1 MRLRLGP
8 ASRPHLFFLC
18 GGAALLFSCHPA
30 QQTELG
36 HGGVSAGQEV
46 AAPSP
51 TVATYATAVPAGDPV
66 LGGGD
71 AAGVAQG
78 VNAAAAG
85 RSITITGDPRLATL
99 SAQIADHLGEG
110 AEPPPSEVIQFFAWN
125 LGLVEPVPHVLV
137 LGLPDRASIPDQ
149 VQRSMDQFLG
159 RQPYTHWG
167 GVILPRGG
175 VWLIVITL
183 SSRDATMEAV
193 PRAPTA
199 GPLVLRGTLGTGY
212 SNPIVAVQLP
222 DGSTTRIP
230 GGAGPGFDLHIP
242 ISQTG
247 EHHVELLADGPHGDS
262 VIANFPV
269 YLGTTPPTSVRV
281 HAEPEHT
288 SGSTDVASVHDDL
301 LRMLNETRA
310 TAGLP
315 PLTIDA
321 RAEAVAM
328 AHSEDMVAHDFTGHE
343 SPTTGSPAD
352 RVHAAGLHSGLVLEN
367 IGRGYSAREIHDGL
381 VASPGHRANL
391 VNADANVVGIG
402 VVADGSDGRTA
413 FVATEVFLRF
423 AQPIDVT
430 AAPQTVL
437 DAINHARTAR
447 GASVVSMEPNLQQA
461 AQDAA
466 NAFFATPTMTTQDA
480 VDQAS
485 TAMRRFSLAFR
496 RLGGVMAVVTV
507 LDEATELEPSFEED
521 VDYVGIGVAQGSRP
535 DTGENAIAVVIML
548 GWAR

>member
-1 MRLRLGP
+1 MRLL
-8 ASRPHLFFLC
+8 SRGHLFLC
-18 GGAALLFSCHPA
+18 AAALLFSCHTG
-30 QQTELG
+30 QRTELG
-36 HGGVSAGQEV
+36 HGAVEAGQEV

-51 TVATYATAVPAGDPV
+51 SVATYESTVPAGEPMI
-66 LGGGD
+66 GGGD
-71 AAGVAQG
+71 AAGVIEG
-78 VNAAAAG
+78 VNAAATG
-85 RSITITGDPRLATL
+85 RSMTITGDPRLATL
-99 SAQIADHLGEG
+99 SRQLSELLDAGG
-110 AEPPPSEVIQFFAWN
+110 EPPPAEVIQFFAWN
-125 LGLVEPVPHVLV
+125 LGLIEPVPHVLV

-159 RQPYTHWG
+159 HQPYTHWG

-175 VWLIVITL
+175 VWLIVISL
-183 SSRDATMEAV
+183 SSRDTTLDAV
-193 PRAPTA
+193 PRAPSA
-199 GPLVLRGTLGTGY
+199 GPLVLRGSLATGY

-230 GGAGPGFDLHIP
+230 GGAGPAFDLHIP
-242 ISQTG
+242 LSQGG

-269 YLGTTPPTSVRV
+269 YLGTTPPTSIRVRAAV
-281 HAEPEHT
+281 DTT
-288 SGSTDVASVHDDL
+288 SGSTDVTSVHDEL

-310 TAGLP
+310 GAGLP
-315 PLTIDA
+315 ALTIDS
-321 RAEAVAM
+321 RAETIAM
-328 AHSEDMVAHDFTGHE
+328 AHSQDMVAHDFTGHE

-352 RVHAAGLHSGLVLEN
+352 RVRAAGLHSGLVLEN

-402 VVADGSDGRTA
+402 VVADASDGRTA
-413 FVATEVFLRF
+413 FIATEVFLRF
-423 AQPIDVT
+423 AQPIDVST
-430 AAPQTVL
+430 APQTVL

-447 GASVVSMEPNLQQA
+447 GAQAVSMEPNLQAAADQA
-461 AQDAA
+461 ARD
-466 NAFFATPTMTTQDA
+466 FFTNPTMTTQDA

-507 LDEATELEPSFEED
+507 LDEATELEPSFEAD
-521 VDYVGIGVAQGSRP
+521 VNYVGIGVAQGTRP

>member
-1 MRLRLGP
+1 MRFVSRAHLLLG
-8 ASRPHLFFLC
+8 AS
-18 GGAALLFSCHPA
+18 ALLFACHPSQA
-30 QQTELG
+30 TELG
-36 HGGVSAGQEV
+36 HGGVGAGQEV
-46 AAPSP
+46 SAPTASVAA
-51 TVATYATAVPAGDPV
+51 YETAVPAGDPMI
-66 LGGGD
+66 GGGD
-71 AAGVAQG
+71 AAGVVQG
-78 VNAAAAG
+78 VNAAASG
-85 RSITITGDPRLATL
+85 RSMTITGDPRLATL
-99 SAQIADHLGEG
+99 SQQISDHLDTGG
-110 AEPPPSEVIQFFAWN
+110 EPPPADVIQFFAWN

-193 PRAPTA
+193 PRAPAA
-199 GPLVLRGTLGTGY
+199 GPLVLRGALSTGY
-212 SNPIVAVQLP
+212 TNPVVAVQQP
-222 DGSTTRIP
+222 NGSSTRIP
-230 GGAGPGFDLHIP
+230 GGAGPQFDLHIP
-242 ISQTG
+242 ITASG
-247 EHHVELLADGPHGDS
+247 EYHVELLADGPHGDS

-269 YLGTTPPTSVRV
+269 YLGGSPPTSIRVR
-281 HAEPEHT
+281 AAQEHT
-288 SGSTDVASVHDDL
+288 SGGTDVTTVHDEL

-310 TAGLP
+310 GAGLP
-315 PLTIDA
+315 ALTIDS

-328 AHSEDMVAHDFTGHE
+328 AHSEDMVTHDFTGHQ

-352 RVHAAGLHSGLVLEN
+352 RVRTAGLHSGLVLEN
-367 IGRGYSAREIHDGL
+367 IGRGYSAQEIHDGL

-402 VVADGSDGRTA
+402 VVADQSDGRTA
-413 FVATEVFLRF
+413 FIATEVFLRF
-423 AQPIDVT
+423 AQPIDVA

-437 DAINHARTAR
+437 DAINHARIAR
-447 GASVVSMEPNLQQA
+447 GASAVTMEPNLERA
-461 AQDAA
+461 ADAA
-466 NAFFATPTMTTQDA
+466 AREFFTDSSITTQDA
-480 VDQAS
+480 VDHAS

-507 LDEATELEPSFEED
+507 LDEATELEPSFEAD
-521 VDYVGIGVAQGSRP
+521 VDYVGIGVAQGTRP

>member
-1 MRLRLGP
+1 MRTSLRLHLYLC
-8 ASRPHLFFLC
+8 AS
-18 GGAALLFSCHPA
+18 ALLFACHPA

-36 HGGVSAGQEV
+36 SGGVSAGQEV
-46 AAPSP
+46 SAPTPS
-51 TVATYATAVPAGDPV
+51 VASYATAVPAGDPV
-66 LGGGD
+66 IGGGD
-71 AAGVAQG
+71 AAGVVTG
-78 VNAAAAG
+78 VEAAAAG

-99 SAQIADHLGEG
+99 AQQISDHLGDG
-110 AEPPPSEVIQFFAWN
+110 ADPPPSEVIQFFAWN

-175 VWLIVITL
+175 VWLVVIVL

-193 PRAPTA
+193 PRAPAA
-199 GPLVLRGTLGTGY
+199 GPLVLRGSLASGY
-212 SNPIVAVQLP
+212 TNPVVALQLP
-222 DGSTTRIP
+222 DGSTSRIP
-230 GGAGPGFDLHIP
+230 GGAGPAFDLHIP
-242 ISQTG
+242 ITHGG

-269 YLGTTPPTSVRV
+269 YLGTSVPTSVRV
-281 HAEPEHT
+281 HAEAEAS
-288 SGSTDVASVHDDL
+288 SGSADVTSVQAEL

-310 TAGLP
+310 AAGLP
-315 PLTIDA
+315 ALTIDS
-321 RAEAVAM
+321 RAEAIAL
-328 AHSEDMVAHDFTGHE
+328 AHSQDMVAHDFTGHE

-352 RVHAAGLHSGLVLEN
+352 RVRAAGLHSGLVLEN

-402 VVADGSDGRTA
+402 VIADGSDGRTA

-423 AQPIDVT
+423 AQPIDVG

-447 GASVVSMEPNLQQA
+447 GARVVSMEPNLQAAAQQA
-461 AQDAA
+461 AAD
-466 NAFFATPTMTTQDA
+466 FFTNPQMTTQDA

-521 VDYVGIGVAQGSRP
+521 VDYVGIGVAQGTRP

-548 GWAR
+548 GWSR

>member
-1 MRLRLGP
+1 MRFPLR
-8 ASRPHLFFLC
+8 SHVFLFAF
-18 GGAALLFSCHPA
+18 AALFACHPS
-30 QQTELG
+30 QTTELG
-36 HGGVSAGQEV
+36 HGGIAPGEEVSAPTPSV
-46 AAPSP
+46 ASYE
-51 TVATYATAVPAGDPV
+51 TTVPAGEPMI
-66 LGGGD
+66 GGGD
-71 AAGVAQG
+71 AAGVVQG

-85 RSITITGDPRLATL
+85 RSMTITGDPRLATL
-99 SAQIADHLGEG
+99 AQQISDHLDDGG
-110 AEPPPSEVIQFFAWN
+110 EPPPAEVIQFFAWN

-137 LGLPDRASIPDQ
+137 LGLPDRVSIADQ

-167 GVILPRGG
+167 GVILPRSG
-175 VWLIVITL
+175 VWLIVIAL

-193 PRAPTA
+193 PRAPA
-199 GPLVLRGTLGTGY
+199 SGPLVVRGTLGTGF
-212 SNPIVAVQLP
+212 SNPVVAVQQP
-222 DGSTTRIP
+222 NGSTTRIP

-242 ISQTG
+242 ITGGG
-247 EHHVELLADGPHGDS
+247 EHHVELLADGPRGDS

-269 YLGTTPPTSVRV
+269 YVGGTPPRSIRVR
-281 HAEPEHT
+281 AASAPT
-288 SGSTDVASVHDDL
+288 SGSTDVQSVHDDL

-310 TAGLP
+310 QAGLP
-315 PLTIDA
+315 AIVIDP
-321 RAEAVAM
+321 RAEAVAL
-328 AHSEDMVAHDFTGHE
+328 AHSQDMASHDFTGHE

-352 RVHAAGLHSGLVLEN
+352 RVRAAGLHSGLVLEN
-367 IGRGYSAREIHDGL
+367 IGRGYSAQEIHDGL

-402 VVADGSDGRTA
+402 VVADASDGRTA
-413 FVATEVFLRF
+413 FIATEVFLRF
-423 AQPIDVT
+423 AQPIDVS

-447 GASVVSMEPNLQQA
+447 GARAVSMEPNLQQA

-466 NAFFATPTMTTQDA
+466 SAFFSHPSMTTQDA

>member
-1 MRLRLGP
+1 MRFLFR
-8 ASRPHLFFLC
+8 AHLFLV
-18 GGAALLFSCHPA
+18 ASALLFACHST
-30 QQTELG
+30 QTTELG
-36 HGGVSAGQEV
+36 NGGVGAGEEV
-46 AAPSP
+46 TAPTP
-51 TVATYATAVPAGDPV
+51 TVASYDTTPPAGEPMI
-66 LGGGD
+66 GGGD
-71 AAGVAQG
+71 AAGVIQG
-78 VNAAAAG
+78 VNAAASG
-85 RSITITGDPRLATL
+85 RSMTLTGDPRMATL
-99 SAQIADHLGEG
+99 AQQISDHLDHGG
-110 AEPPPSEVIQFFAWN
+110 EPPPAEVIQFFAWN

-193 PRAPTA
+193 PRAPAA
-199 GPLVLRGTLGTGY
+199 GPLVLRGSLGAGY
-212 SNPIVAVQLP
+212 SNPIIAVQQP
-222 DGSTTRIP
+222 NGSTTRIP
-230 GGAGPGFDLHIP
+230 GGAGPQFDLHIP
-242 ISQTG
+242 TTQTG
-247 EHHVELLADGPHGDS
+247 EHHVELLADGPHGDA

-269 YLGTTPPTSVRV
+269 YVGTQPPTSIRVR
-281 HAEPEHT
+281 AEAPT
-288 SGSTDVASVHDDL
+288 SGSTDVTAVHDEL

-310 TAGLP
+310 QAGLP
-315 PLTIDA
+315 ALTIDS
-321 RAEAVAM
+321 RAEAIAM
-328 AHSEDMVAHDFTGHE
+328 AHSQDMVAHDFTGHE

-352 RVHAAGLHSGLVLEN
+352 RVRASGLHSGLVLEN
-367 IGRGYSAREIHDGL
+367 IGRGYSAQEIHDGL

-402 VVADGSDGRTA
+402 VVADASDGRTA
-413 FVATEVFLRF
+413 FIATEVFLRF
-423 AQPIDVT
+423 AQPIDV
-430 AAPQTVL
+430 AGAPQIVL

-447 GASVVSMEPNLQQA
+447 GAHVMAMEPNLQAAADQA
-461 AQDAA
+461 ARD
-466 NAFFATPTMTTQDA
+466 FFTSPSMTTQDA

-507 LDEATELEPSFEED
+507 LDEATELEPSFEAD
-521 VDYVGIGVAQGSRP
+521 VDYVGIGVAQGTRP

>member
-1 MRLRLGP
+1 MRLLSRGRL
-8 ASRPHLFFLC
+8 FLC
-18 GGAALLFSCHPA
+18 AAVLLFSCHSN
-30 QQTELG
+30 QRTELG
-36 HGGVSAGQEV
+36 HGTVAAGQEV
-46 AAPSP
+46 SAPSP
-51 TVATYATAVPAGDPV
+51 SVATYDTTVPAGDPV
-66 LGGGD
+66 IGGGD
-71 AAGVAQG
+71 AAGVTQG

-85 RSITITGDPRLATL
+85 RSMTLTGDPRLATL
-99 SAQIADHLGEG
+99 SRQLSDLLGDG
-110 AEPPPSEVIQFFAWN
+110 GDPPPAEVIQFFAWN

-175 VWLIVITL
+175 VWLVVITL

-193 PRAPTA
+193 PRAPAA
-199 GPLVLRGTLGTGY
+199 GPLVLRGSLGTGF
-212 SNPIVAVQLP
+212 SNPVVAVQRP

-242 ISQTG
+242 IAGSG
-247 EHHVELLADGPHGDS
+247 EHHVELLAEGPHGDS

-269 YLGTTPPTSVRV
+269 YFGGTPPSSIRVRAEAETS
-281 HAEPEHT
+281 
-288 SGSTDVASVHDDL
+288 SGGADVTSVHDEL

-315 PLTIDA
+315 ALTIDS
-321 RAEAVAM
+321 RAEAIAM
-328 AHSEDMVAHDFTGHE
+328 AHSEDMVAHDFTGHQ

-352 RVHAAGLHSGLVLEN
+352 RVRSAGLHSGLVLEN

-391 VNADANVVGIG
+391 VNPDANVVGIG
-402 VVADGSDGRTA
+402 VVSDTSDGRTA

-423 AQPIDVT
+423 AQPIDVS

-447 GASVVSMEPNLQQA
+447 GAHAVTMEPNLQAAADQA
-461 AQDAA
+461 ARD
-466 NAFFATPTMTTQDA
+466 FFTNPSMTTQDA

-507 LDEATELEPSFEED
+507 LDEAQELEPSFEAD